1 LIARRLVLLLGT
13 RFLPKI
19 GLSSVLFSQQPEGG
33 DGRLIFT
40 VSCFSFRGALLC
52 TVACHYRS
60 YHAIRGL
67 LPLRR
72 QGSLCL
78 LTQSAG
84 RLTNTYKGSEK

>member
-1 LIARRLVLLLGT
+1 MGT

-52 TVACHYRS
+52 TIACH
-60 YHAIRGL
+60 
-67 LPLRR
+67 
-72 QGSLCL
+72 
-78 LTQSAG
+78 
-84 RLTNTYKGSEK
+84 